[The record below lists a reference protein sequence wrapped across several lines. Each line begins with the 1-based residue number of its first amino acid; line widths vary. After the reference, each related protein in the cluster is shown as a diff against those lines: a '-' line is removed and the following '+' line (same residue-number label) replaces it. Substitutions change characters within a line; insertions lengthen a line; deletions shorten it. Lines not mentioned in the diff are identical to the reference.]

1 MAGLQ
6 LSGLAS
12 GFNWSSFIDQMMAVE
27 HAPADQLAAEKAT
40 NTQKLASLTTLGSDM
55 LDLQSAAKTL
65 TADGLFDGRT
75 ATSDNSSSTWKS
87 TAANSTAI
95 GSYTIAVSQLASAAQ
110 RTGTPNISAGL
121 TTSSDVS
128 GLTLASMPTAAP
140 VTAGTFTVNGQQ
152 ITVALTDSL
161 QDVFDKI
168 ATATTGNG
176 DVTASYDSDN
186 DVVNLVSASG
196 SEIVLGAAND
206 TSNFLSVMKLANS
219 GKSTITSSGT
229 LGSASLSS
237 PLANANLRSPI
248 TNVDENGNGSF
259 SINGVSIAYNIN
271 NDSLSTILTRIGS
284 STAGV
289 TAAYDAADD
298 QVVLTNKTTGDTG
311 MAVNEGSGGLLD
323 ALGLVAGSTSGS
335 TFTHGKNALYTV
347 NGGPTLTS
355 MSNTLDA
362 TSHGITG
369 LSVTVNSKSTE
380 TISVTGNTDTMKTNI
395 QNFIDA
401 FNTVQT
407 YIDSQTKITSVN
419 GTVST
424 SLLSDN
430 HEIQGWSQSLRSL
443 AFGSVSGM
451 AGTIS
456 SLGDMGIGFTSTEPQ
471 LSITDSTKLDDALT
485 NHPDDVAAFFSDT
498 TNGLVSKFNTFFTA
512 TIGASTTNIANATTG
527 GDLGT
532 QETNLT
538 DANTSIDTQIADI
551 ERRIAQDRDNMTTA
565 FENMETAMSSLKSTQ
580 ALLTSSYGT
589 TSSTGSIGTATTSSS
604 ASTSSTSSS
613 SSTDSTGST
622 GSTSSTS
629 TS

>member
-12 GFNWSSFIDQMMAVE
+12 GFNWTSFVDQMMALE

-55 LDLQSAAKTL
+55 VDLQSTAKTL
-65 TADGLFDGRT
+65 TADGLFNGRT
-75 ATSDNSSSTWKS
+75 ATSSNSSSTWKLN
-87 TAANSTAI
+87 AANDTAT
-95 GSYTIAVSQLASAAQ
+95 GSYTIAVSQLATAAK
-110 RTGTPNISAGL
+110 RLGTGDIS
-121 TTSSDVS
+121 SSLAATDDVS
-128 GLTLASMPTAAP
+128 GLTLASLATAAP

-161 QDVFDKI
+161 QDVFTKI

-176 DVTASYDSDN
+176 DVTASYDSAN
-186 DVVNLVSASG
+186 DQVKLLAGSG
-196 SEIVLGAAND
+196 SEIVLGASND
-206 TSNFLSVMKLANS
+206 TSNFLSVMKLANNGS
-219 GKSTITSSGT
+219 PTITSGGT
-229 LGSASLSS
+229 LGSVAMSS
-237 PLANANLRSPI
+237 PLASAHLRAPI
-248 TNVDENGNGSF
+248 TAVDGSGNGSF
-259 SINGVSIAYNIN
+259 TVNGVSIAYNIN
-271 NDSLSTILTRIGS
+271 TDSLSTILARVGS

-289 TAAYDAADD
+289 TASYDAASDR
-298 QVVLTNKTTGDTG
+298 VVLTNKTTGDTG
-311 MAVNEGSGGLLD
+311 MTVNEGAGGLLD
-323 ALGLVAGSTSGS
+323 ALGLVAGSTSGG

-347 NGGPTLTS
+347 NDGPTLTS

-369 LSVTVNSKSTE
+369 LSVTVNSQSTE
-380 TISVTGNTDTMKTNI
+380 TINVAGNTDTMKTNL

-401 FNTVQT
+401 FNSVQS
-407 YIDSQTKITSVN
+407 YIDAQTKITSLN

-443 AFGSVSGM
+443 AFGASSGL

-471 LSITDSTKLDDALT
+471 LSITDSTKLTDALT
-485 NHPDDVAAFFSDT
+485 NHADDVAAFFSDT
-498 TNGLVSKFNTFFTA
+498 TNGLVANFNTFFVSS
-512 TIGASTTNIANATTG
+512 IGASTTNIANAATG

-538 DANTSIDTQIADI
+538 NANTSIDQQIADI
-551 ERRIAQDRDNMTTA
+551 ERRIAQDRSSMTTA

-580 ALLTSSYGT
+580 ALLTSSYNT
-589 TSSTGSIGTATTSSS
+589 TSSTGSIGTATSS
-604 ASTSSTSSS
+604 STSSTSSS
-613 SSTDSTGST
+613 SSTGSSS
-622 GSTSSTS
+622 STSSA
-629 TS
+629 

>member
-12 GFNWSSFIDQMMAVE
+12 GFNWSSFVDQMMALE
-27 HAPADQLAAEKAT
+27 HAPADQLAAQKAT

-55 LDLQSAAKTL
+55 VDLQSAAKTL
-65 TADGLFDGRT
+65 TADGLFNGRT
-75 ATSDNSSSTWKS
+75 ATSSNSSSTWKS

-95 GSYTIAVSQLASAAQ
+95 GSYTIAVSQLATAAQ
-110 RTGTPNISAGL
+110 RQGATDISAGL
-121 TTSSDVS
+121 ASTDDVS
-128 GLTLASMPTAAP
+128 DLTVASMPTAAP

-152 ITVALTDSL
+152 VTVALTDSL
-161 QDVFDKI
+161 QDVFSKI
-168 ATATTGNG
+168 ATATSGNG

-186 DVVNLVSASG
+186 DVVKLVSGSG

-219 GKSTITSSGT
+219 GSPTIKSGGP

-237 PLANANLRSPI
+237 PLASANLRSPI
-248 TNVDENGNGSF
+248 TNVDSDGNGSF
-259 SINGVSIAYNIN
+259 SINGVSIAYNVN
-271 NDSLSTILTRIGS
+271 NDSLSTILTRIGA

-311 MAVNEGSGGLLD
+311 MAVSEGAGGLLD
-323 ALGLVAGSTSGS
+323 ALGLVAGSTAGN
-335 TFTHGKNALYTV
+335 TFTHGNNALYTV

-362 TSHGITG
+362 SSHGITG

-380 TISVTGNTDTMKTNI
+380 TISVAGNTDTMKTNV

-401 FNTVQT
+401 FNTVES
-407 YIDSQTKITSVN
+407 YIDAQTKITSLN
-419 GTVST
+419 GTVSS

-443 AFGSVSGM
+443 AFNSVSGM
-451 AGTIS
+451 TGTIS
-456 SLGDMGIGFTSTEPQ
+456 NLGDMGIGFTSTDPQ
-471 LSITDSTKLDDALT
+471 LSITDSTKLTDALT
-485 NHPDDVAAFFSDT
+485 NHADDVSKFFSDT
-498 TNGLVSKFNTFFTA
+498 TNGLVAQFNTYFAA
-512 TIGASTTNIANATTG
+512 TIGASTTNIANSGTG

-538 DANTSIDTQIADI
+538 NANTSIDTQIADI

-604 ASTSSTSSS
+604 ASTASTASSGSTSSTS
-613 SSTDSTGST
+613 ST

-629 TS
+629 SA

>member
-1 MAGLQ
+1 MTL
-6 LSGLAS
+6 
-12 GFNWSSFIDQMMAVE
+12 E
-27 HAPADQLAAEKAT
+27 HAPADKLATEKAT

-55 LDLQSAAKTL
+55 LDLQSSAKTL
-65 TADGLFDGRT
+65 TADGLFNGRS
-75 ATSDNSSSTWKS
+75 ATSSNSSSTWKS
-87 TAANSTAI
+87 TAANSTTI
-95 GSYTIAVSQLASAAQ
+95 GSYTIAVSQLATAAQ
-110 RTGTPNISAGL
+110 NQGSPDISAGL
-121 TTSSDVS
+121 ATSSDVS
-128 GLTLASMPTAAP
+128 GLTLASLATAAP

-186 DVVNLVSASG
+186 DVVKLVSGSG

-206 TSNFLSVMKLANS
+206 SSNFLSVMKLANNGGATIKS
-219 GKSTITSSGT
+219 GGA
-229 LGSASLSS
+229 LGSASLSA
-237 PLANANLRSPI
+237 PLANAHLRSPI
-248 TNVDENGNGSF
+248 TNVDSGGNGSF
-259 SINGVSIAYNIN
+259 SINGVSIAYNVN
-271 NDSLSTILTRIGS
+271 NDSLSAILGRINT

-289 TAAYDAADD
+289 TAAYDAATDR
-298 QVVLTNKTTGDTG
+298 VVLTNKTTGDTG
-311 MAVNEGSGGLLD
+311 MAVSEGAGGLLD
-323 ALGLVAGSTSGS
+323 ALGLVAGSTAGS

-369 LSVTVNSKSTE
+369 LSVTVNSMSSE

-395 QNFIDA
+395 QNFITA
-401 FNTVQT
+401 FNSVQS
-407 YIDSQTKITSVN
+407 YIDSQTQVTSLN

-430 HEIQGWSQSLRSL
+430 HEIQNWSQSLRAL

-451 AGTIS
+451 AGTIG
-456 SLGDMGIGFTSTEPQ
+456 SLEDMGVGFTSAQPQ
-471 LSITDSTKLDDALT
+471 LSIKDSAKLDDALA
-485 NHPDDVAAFFSDT
+485 NHADDVAAFFSDA
-498 TNGLVSKFNTFFTA
+498 TNGLVAKFNTFFVA
-512 TIGASTTNIANATTG
+512 TIGASTTNIANTSIG

-538 DANTSIDTQIADI
+538 NANPSIDQQIADI
-551 ERRIAQDRDNMTTA
+551 ERRIAQDRANMTTA
-565 FENMETAMSSLKSTQ
+565 FQNMETAMSSLKSTQ
-580 ALLTSSYGT
+580 ALLTSSYNT

-604 ASTSSTSSS
+604 ASGSSS
-613 SSTDSTGST
+613 SST

-629 TS
+629 TG